1 MIEPDHRE
9 LSIARQCAL
18 LGLSRRTYYY
28 RPAPVSAETL
38 ALMTA
43 IDRQYLATPWYG
55 SRQMTAALQRQRWPV
70 NRKRIRRLMRIMG
83 LVAVAP
89 GPHTSRRQVA
99 HPLYPYLLRR
109 YPPRAPDDAWA
120 ADITWVP
127 MPVGFMY
134 RVAVIDWYSRFVLA
148 WAVSNTLETAF
159 CLDALEAALCG
170 HGPPGIFN
178 TDQGSQFTS
187 TAFTERLIA
196 ADIAISMD
204 GRGRVFDNI
213 FVERLWRS
221 VKYESIYLN
230 EFANV
235 PSLLA
240 GLETYFR
247 YFNHDRPHQGLG
259 ERTPAEVYYHGAT
272 TTTPTGD

>member
-159 CLDALEAALCG
+159 CLDALCG

>member
-1 MIEPDHRE
+1 M
-9 LSIARQCAL
+9 
-18 LGLSRRTYYY
+18 
-28 RPAPVSAETL
+28 SADTL
-38 ALMTA
+38 ALMRA
-43 IDRQYLATPWYG
+43 IDKQYLATPWYG
-55 SRQMTAALQRQRWPV
+55 SRQMAAALRRQGWRV
-70 NRKRIRRLMRIMG
+70 NRKRIRRLMRIMD

-89 GPHTSRRQVA
+89 GPHTSKRQVA

-109 YPPRAPDDAWA
+109 YPPTAPDDAWA

-134 RVAVIDWYSRFVLA
+134 LVAVIDWYSRFVLA
-148 WAVSNTLETAF
+148 WALSNTLETAF
-159 CLDALEAALCG
+159 CLEALEGALSG
-170 HGPPGIFN
+170 YGPPGIFN

-187 TAFTERLIA
+187 AAFTERLTA
-196 ADIAISMD
+196 AEIAISMD

-230 EFANV
+230 EFADV
-235 PSLLA
+235 PALLS
-240 GLETYFR
+240 GLDTYFR

-259 ERTPAEVYYHGAT
+259 ERTPAEVYYGASIRP
-272 TTTPTGD
+272 PTGE